1 MKVSKVVL
9 IVVALH
15 VLVIGGIVVFEGCS
29 RVKSGT
35 PDMAANESLP
45 GQQPDSMTPGNSNL
59 VTSLPNPQ
67 GPGAANSMVPPT
79 SMAGNEAPAPAP
91 APVAATAP
99 ASVSAS
105 ASVYIVKKGDSL
117 WKIAKAENVTV
128 GELSRANNMS
138 KASVLKVGQKL
149 TVPAAKADK
158 TSVATASVIPT
169 STDAN
174 GAPSTATASATPS
187 TGTVDSG
194 NLYIVKS
201 GDSLWKIARHQNVTV
216 AALKQANNL
225 NGDSLKVGQ
234 KLHIP
239 MATAKATTDTA
250 ANTVS
255 AGVAA
260 TSSGAWQTPGTYTE
274 NGQTIHVV
282 DINETPSTI
291 AKKYGIKTGDLMKAN
306 NITDPRK
313 IVYGQR
319 LVIPAQQ
326 PSATASATTVP
337 ATTPV
342 ANTTPAAGTAPTAS
356 TPTTATTAPTA
367 AALAAP
373 VVSASRA
380 TVQ

>member
-29 RVKSGT
+29 RVKSST
-35 PDMAANESLP
+35 PDMAANENLP
-45 GQQPDSMTPGNSNL
+45 GQQPDSNL
-59 VTSLPNPQ
+59 VTSIPNPQ
-67 GPGAANSMVPPT
+67 GPGAANSLAPAT
-79 SMAGNEAPAPAP
+79 SMAANEAPAPAP
-91 APVAATAP
+91 APVAVAQPAPVSATAQ
-99 ASVSAS
+99 
-105 ASVYIVKKGDSL
+105 VYVVKKGDSL

-138 KASVLKVGQKL
+138 KTSVLKVGQKL
-149 TVPAAKADK
+149 TVPAAKAEK

-174 GAPSTATASATPS
+174 SVPSGATASTASS

-194 NLYIVKS
+194 NLYVVKS

-225 NGDSLKVGQ
+225 SGDSLKVGQ

-250 ANTVS
+250 GNTVS
-255 AGVAA
+255 AGIAA
-260 TSSGAWQTPGTYTE
+260 MSSAGWQAPGTYTE
-274 NGQTIHVV
+274 NGQTIHIV
-282 DINETPSTI
+282 DFNESPGTI
-291 AKKYGIKTGDLMKAN
+291 AKKYGIKTDDLLKAN
-306 NITDPRK
+306 NITDPK
-313 IVYGQR
+313 KVQYGQR
-319 LVIPAQQ
+319 LVIPLQP
-326 PSATASATTVP
+326 PSATASTTTVP

-342 ANTTPAAGTAPTAS
+342 ANATPAASTAPTAN
-356 TPTTATTAPTA
+356 ATTPATTVQTTP
-367 AALAAP
+367 ALAAP
-373 VVSASRA
+373 VVSASRT